1 MTLHNRVRQLS
12 VLLAA
17 SAVIAFSSPA
27 FSQDVTES
35 HLKAARA
42 AVAAIHATDPFD
54 NILPQA
60 AAALESQLIQ
70 KNPDM
75 QELIGKTINE
85 KALALAS
92 RRADLEKEAAL
103 AYAKV
108 FSEKELN
115 DIAAFYSSDS
125 GKKLLDSGPN
135 VTRELVKAADIWQNG
150 LARDLAQQVGETLAA
165 AAKAKAPAAPAPTAA
180 APADGTAPA
189 DGSAPADDSQD

>member
-1 MTLHNRVRQLS
+1 MMLHKRVRRLS
-12 VLLAA
+12 AILAA
-17 SAVIAFSSPA
+17 SAVFAFSSPA
-27 FSQDVTES
+27 FSQDVTDA

-60 AAALESQLIQ
+60 AAALQQQLIQ

-75 QELIGKTINE
+75 QELIGRTINE

-92 RRADLEKEAAL
+92 RRVDLEKEAAM

-108 FSEKELN
+108 FSEKELT
-115 DIAAFYSSDS
+115 DIAAFYNSDS
-125 GKKLLDSGPN
+125 GKKLLDSGPA
-135 VTRELVKAADIWQNG
+135 VTRELLKAAEIWQNG

-165 AAKAKAPAAPAPTAA
+165 AAKA
-180 APADGTAPA
+180 TAPA
-189 DGSAPADDSQD
+189 DATAPAAGEQPDAPKN